1 MDADSEAGGKRPP
14 MPGLTVRERYR
25 VAQPKTWPIDTA
37 EARAA
42 LFGFVAAGMEEEDLP
57 AFANALDTYV
67 AGLLIGL
74 ANQFESLG
82 MSATG
87 LTGPMWYGEGFKDA
101 MRHIEEI
108 GWAMDPN

>member
-1 MDADSEAGGKRPP
+1 MDAGEEAERPQR
-14 MPGLTVRERYR
+14 GVTVREKCRI
-25 VAQPKTWPIDTA
+25 AQPKSWPIDTA

-57 AFANALDTYV
+57 AFADALDKYV

-74 ANQFESLG
+74 ANTFENLG
-82 MSATG
+82 NGATA
-87 LTGPMWYGEGFKDA
+87 LRGPMWYGEGFKDA